1 MSETGL
7 HVRVDEGS
15 GPPLVLLHG
24 WSCHGGFFQPQIE
37 ALSGQARVLVPDLPG
52 HGKTGARL
60 PLTIE
65 AAADAVAELIASRNL
80 SGVTLCG
87 WSMGAHVS
95 YSYAERHGTGR
106 LRQIVAI
113 DMSPKVL
120 NAPDWPNGSLGGLDA
135 KRNVLVL
142 EAMVPDWPKLAPK
155 VAERIFARG
164 LVPDPKLLA
173 FAGTEIEKADPNL
186 LKPMWASLT
195 VQDFRPFLTRLDI
208 PLHLAFGARSALY
221 GSGVHDWHAA
231 HVPEVGLRIFDRS
244 GHCPHLEE
252 AAAFNTW
259 LTDLLSKA
267 GQENEVRTPVRT

>member
-37 ALSGQARVLVPDLPG
+37 ALSGRAHVLVPDLPG
-52 HGKTGARL
+52 HGETGSRL

-65 AAADAVAELIASRNL
+65 AAADAVADLIENRNL
-80 SGVTLCG
+80 SDVTLCG
-87 WSMGAHVS
+87 WSMGAHVA
-95 YSYAERHGTGR
+95 YSYAERHGTER

-135 KRNVLVL
+135 KRNIHVL

-164 LVPDPKLLA
+164 LVTDPELLA
-173 FAGTEIEKADPNL
+173 FAKQEIGKADPDL
-186 LKPMWASLT
+186 LRPMWTSLT
-195 VQDFRPFLTRLDI
+195 AQDFRPFLERLDI

-221 GSGVHDWHAA
+221 GAGVHDWHAA
-231 HVPEVGLRIFDRS
+231 HVPDVSLRIFDRS

-252 AAAFNTW
+252 ADAFNTW
-259 LTDLLSKA
+259 LTDLLGKA
-267 GQENEVRTPVRT
+267 GQDGEVATSART